1 MLVDY
6 RDSKAKQATFCQ
18 GHAIASK
25 MCSLAGKILLDVRR
39 KNIALYLVKLLTGKT
54 VNWQWLW

>member
-18 GHAIASK
+18 GHAMASK
-25 MCSLAGKILLDVRR
+25 MCSFDELEKACSIFDAKILLC
-39 KNIALYLVKLLTGKT
+39 ILL
-54 VNWQWLW
+54 